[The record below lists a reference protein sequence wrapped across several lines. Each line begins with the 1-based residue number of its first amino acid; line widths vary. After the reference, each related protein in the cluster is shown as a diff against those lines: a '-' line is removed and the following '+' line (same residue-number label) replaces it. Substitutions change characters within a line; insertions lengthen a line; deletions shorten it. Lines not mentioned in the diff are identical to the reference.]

1 MDSFRSYLRA
11 AAAALGIAIG
21 ILGVPGA
28 AAGAAQD
35 GSLRGRVTDAGG
47 APLDGV
53 TVIASGP
60 AAAAPETAM
69 TDAGGAY
76 ALALAP
82 GTYVV
87 TFARGGFETARRT
100 DVGIA
105 TGDSRQLDVTLAIA
119 SFAEQV
125 DVVAVTPLAGAGIDR
140 ERVPGVISRIEST
153 AVADRGA
160 SSLADT
166 LHESFGAIT
175 LEGTTTNPFQPTLR
189 FRGFTASP
197 LLGLPQGVAVYQNG
211 VRVNEPFG
219 DTVQFELLPQFAV
232 DEVQLS
238 AGADPAYGLNAMG
251 GALALRLKDGF
262 SHTGFRGELSG
273 GAFGRAEATAEF
285 GANDGSW
292 AFYGGASHFTEDG
305 WRAQSPSRVTQ
316 AFADV
321 AYRGDGID
329 AGLSVTFADTELN
342 GNGPAPVELLD
353 VDRAA
358 VFTFPDITDNRL
370 AFVQGRAN
378 VAASGTWSLQ
388 ATGYYRNLDRATL
401 NGDEADFGL
410 CDDDLLPPGAPL
422 STLCAGADD
431 DDDDVDDHDRD
442 DRGRDDDDLDDADGD
457 GEDGHDDDGHD
468 NDEDGDDDDLVA
480 AASPLVDPRTGE
492 FITAEAGGDAA
503 NNRTRTRARGY
514 GGTLQ
519 ATARTPV
526 AERDNVLVIGAFAD
540 GARVDF
546 TSHSEV
552 GRLTPERGVVGSGLR
567 ASIYGLGGDDLFN
580 TALATGTH
588 NLGLFFHDT
597 LSLTDRLHLTASG
610 RFHNVVVD
618 IDDRLG
624 SSLDGTHA
632 FSRFNPSAGA
642 VFQASDAVSLFARY
656 SESNRAPTAAE
667 LSCAD
672 PDEPCRVPNAFVSDP
687 PLEQAVAR
695 SLEAGLRG
703 RWAGGGGAR
712 EVTWSAAAYRTRV
725 ADDILFIA
733 SPELLGTG
741 YFQNAGDTLR
751 RGLDL
756 ELNGRIARFGWYAS
770 YGLIEATFESPL
782 ELPGSDEANDAATAE
797 GTIRVAPG
805 DRLPGIPRHSFK
817 AGARQE
823 ITRAWEVTLE
833 TIVASSRIFV
843 GDEGNDQRE
852 LEGYGI
858 VNFRTRYRLNRGVE
872 LFARINN
879 LLDARYATAGVLA
892 EIELYL
898 HEAPNA
904 SDPRFVGP
912 GAPRSAFGGVRV
924 RF

>member
-1 MDSFRSYLRA
+1 MDSLR
-11 AAAALGIAIG
+11 AAALGIAIG
-21 ILGVPGA
+21 ILGVPAA

-53 TVIASGP
+53 MVAAGGP
-60 AAAAPETAM
+60 TAAPPVTAT
-69 TDAGGAY
+69 TDTGGAY
-76 ALALAP
+76 ELALAP

-87 TFARGGFETARRT
+87 TFSRSAFETARRA
-100 DVGIA
+100 DVGVA
-105 TGDSRQLDVTLAIA
+105 AGDSRQLDVTLEIA

-125 DVVAVTPLAGAGIDR
+125 DVVGVTPLAGAGIDR
-140 ERVPGVISRIEST
+140 ERVPAVISRIESS
-153 AVADRGA
+153 AVTDRGA

-166 LHESFGAIT
+166 LNESFGAIT

-211 VRVNEPFG
+211 VRINEPFG

-238 AGADPAYGLNAMG
+238 AGADPAFGLNAMG
-251 GALALRLKDGF
+251 GALALQLKNGF
-262 SHTGFRGELSG
+262 THTGFRGALSG
-273 GAFGRAEATAEF
+273 GAFGRAEATAEY

-321 AYRGDGID
+321 GYRSGGID
-329 AGLSVTFADTELN
+329 AGVSVTFADTELN

-378 VAASGTWSLQ
+378 VAASDVWSLQ
-388 ATGYYRNLDRATL
+388 ATGYYRELDRATL
-401 NGDEADFGL
+401 NGDEAEFSL
-410 CDDDLLPPGAPL
+410 CDDDLLPPGAPRN
-422 STLCAGADD
+422 TLCAGADD
-431 DDDDVDDHDRD
+431 DDDDVDDH
-442 DRGRDDDDLDDADGD
+442 GHGADEED
-457 GEDGHDDDGHD
+457 EDGHDDD
-468 NDEDGDDDDLVA
+468 DE
-480 AASPLVDPRTGE
+480 AASPLIDPRTGE
-492 FITAEAGGDAA
+492 FITAEAGGDGA
-503 NNRTRTRARGY
+503 NNRTRTRAHGY

-519 ATARTPV
+519 ATARTPI
-526 AERDNVLVIGAFAD
+526 AERENVLVIGAFAD
-540 GARVDF
+540 GAQVDF
-546 TSHSEV
+546 TSDSEV
-552 GRLTPERGVVGSGLR
+552 GRLTPDRGVAGSGLR

-597 LSLTDRLHLTASG
+597 LSLTDRLHVTASG
-610 RFHNVVVD
+610 RFHNVEVD
-618 IDDRLG
+618 IDDHLG

-642 VFQASDAVSLFARY
+642 VFQASDGVSLFARY

-703 RWAGGGGAR
+703 RWAGVGDAR
-712 EVTWSAAAYRTRV
+712 EVTWSAAAYRTRIG
-725 ADDILFIA
+725 DDILFIA

-751 RGLDL
+751 LGLDL
-756 ELNGRIARFGWYAS
+756 ELNGRIGRFGWYGS
-770 YGLIEATFESPL
+770 YGLVEATFESPL
-782 ELPGSDEANDAATAE
+782 ELPGSAEANDAATGD
-797 GTIRVAPG
+797 GTIRVEPG

-817 AGARQE
+817 AGGRQQ
-823 ITRAWEVTLE
+823 ITRAWDVTLE

-852 LEGYGI
+852 LEGHGI
-858 VNFRTRYRLNRGVE
+858 VNFRTRYRLNRIVE
-872 LFARINN
+872 LFARVDN